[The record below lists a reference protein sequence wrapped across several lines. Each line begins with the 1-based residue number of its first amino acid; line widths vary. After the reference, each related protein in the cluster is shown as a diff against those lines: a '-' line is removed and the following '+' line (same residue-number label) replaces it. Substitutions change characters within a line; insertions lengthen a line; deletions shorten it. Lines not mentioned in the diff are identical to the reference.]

1 MRDKLTTT
9 SLEQVPREFQN
20 NRRKSPVA
28 LIIIILI
35 VILFGSFWLYQ
46 ERMVNTDIE
55 QQPTPITTAPPRET
69 TPPTE
74 EQPSVSAMQED
85 TVNIAIPDYS
95 SQF

>member
-9 SLEQVPREFQN
+9 SLEQVPREFRGN
-20 NRRKSPVA
+20 HRKSPVA

-46 ERMVNTDIE
+46 EHMVNETVE
-55 QQPTPITTAPPRET
+55 QQPAPITTAAPQE

-95 SQF
+95 GQF